1 MCQRR
6 SQEGKWCD
14 FRFPLR
20 RFRCAL
26 FVDYKLN
33 MMFSYL
39 RRLLLTHLDLDG
51 CVWKGQKCQ
60 EGARSSPSYAT
71 QRNYDKKVS
80 LTPFF
85 RENDFLYVL
94 FTCLRKEVT
103 KVFSCFKTCYWLL
116 SHINF
121 RSARSARRKP
131 VLKGDSTES
140 SNPFYVSDDED
151 TYNEDSEKFD
161 QSFKGESL
169 RNHAKAKEDVVL
181 PEWLVELPEDLEV
194 GHYVLGQLDLFSP
207 SLIRP

>member
-1 MCQRR
+1 MRLKGPKMSRR
-6 SQEGKWCD
+6 SSKQ
-14 FRFPLR
+14 P
-20 RFRCAL
+20 
-26 FVDYKLN
+26 KLCN
-33 MMFSYL
+33 AEKL
-39 RRLLLTHLDLDG
+39 
-51 CVWKGQKCQ
+51 WQKG
-60 EGARSSPSYAT
+60 EF
-71 QRNYDKKVS
+71 D
-80 LTPFF
+80 PFF
-85 RENDFLYVL
+85 FSENDFLYVL
-94 FTCLRKEVT
+94 LTWRLQKFLA
-103 KVFSCFKTCYWLL
+103 VFKLAIDFFP
-116 SHINF
+116 HINF